1 VISEN
6 VEHRLVELLDYP
18 VACPHGN
25 IIPGL
30 DELGVPPDAR
40 ERAVA
45 AGEERAEAMT
55 AVAAKLAAP
64 VTVLRISEQVQSD
77 PSLMLKLKRIGIQP
91 GREVTLA
98 VSDEGV
104 RVTSEDRVGRVTAD
118 LPRLV
123 AAHVFVARR

>member
-6 VEHRLVELLDYP
+6 VERRLVELLDYP

-25 IIPGL
+25 IIPAGRAWRAA
-30 DELGVPPDAR
+30 DAR

-45 AGEERAEAMT
+45 AGEEQAEAMT

-77 PSLMLKLKRIGIQP
+77 PSLMLNSSGSDTP
-91 GREVTLA
+91 GRESTLA

-104 RVTSEDRVGRVTAD
+104 RVTSEDRVGSVTAD

-123 AAHVFVARR
+123 ADHVFVARR